1 MHVALISSA
10 HLVFIGSVILA
21 LVVVVF
27 AIRWMREINKM
38 KKND

>member
-10 HLVFIGSVILA
+10 HLVFFGSVILA
-21 LVVVVF
+21 LVVIVV

>member
-1 MHVALISSA
+1 MYLALIGSA

-21 LVVVVF
+21 LVVIVV
-27 AIRWMREINKM
+27 AIRWIREINKM